1 MLVGSSGWRSGV
13 REVDSARAAD
23 RPQHRDPSRR
33 GDVPIKSLHT
43 DKAPAAI
50 GPYSQAVVANG
61 FLFTAGQIAL
71 DPVTGQVVEGD
82 VVAQT
87 EQVFKNLGSVLA
99 SAGPTWMGGVKSTVF
114 LTDMHDFP
122 RMNEVYA
129 RVMGDARPA
138 RSTVQVSGLPRGV
151 LVEIDVI
158 AAIPSAS

>member
-1 MLVGSSGWRSGV
+1 
-13 REVDSARAAD
+13 
-23 RPQHRDPSRR
+23 
-33 GDVPIKSLHT
+33 VPIKSLHT

-99 SAGPTWMGGVKSTVF
+99 SAGATWMDVVKSTVF